1 MADDAYRRGDP
12 VTVIKVD
19 QTLHGYSEGHRLLA
33 ASRRLSGESQRAMR
47 TLSDLSGPRL
57 VPGFADYLT
66 GYTLSEE
73 KLLCLARTWYADECD
88 RPGCVWTHTLLL
100 SSRNLNLINSLECL
114 LPLFRRPSPVEEG
127 NTNLELYSQPLSLMV
142 HPPAPIKYSPPS
154 IAKKLLEY
162 VYGTGV
168 PIVIPDDDSEDLQAL
183 HFALWR
189 QAQGLAGITLQFC
202 TGAIQPRVAVCGQF
216 DLQTVPRDSIRE
228 IVRTHKSV
236 QVCEQSQTRSQPR
249 WVELLDEDLQ
259 CEETP
264 FRSFLHR
271 YGDARER
278 AAIGAYARIYT
289 LLSRESG
296 SYQEV
301 LETIAVGFPKDSE
314 ATALKI
320 SVAGAPHNRD
330 LTPGI
335 PEEQVLAALLVE
347 PRSAFDADSLQ
358 VRSRFSELWHHNEFA
373 ARQVAK
379 SALSQRTHIA
389 DEICDEL
396 YVLLS
401 AKSIGSFIAHEPDT
415 ALSLISRKPELAI
428 HRDVWCASPQFVA
441 EAMQVVSAS
450 NSLMESDIV
459 QIVTNQLRSRT
470 GNVASSMVS
479 DFPTMAAEA
488 VLRWLREDADRTA
501 PYDWKASIENATELA
516 DWLKKSLQDCD
527 NVASIIRLASPA
539 SPLVGAIAAEHW
551 LACADR
557 CLPSADPGIYALL
570 CCLGLDR
577 TDEVGQEL
585 LSKSFPILY
594 TMAEGGAVREVVWQA
609 VAERLPATGWWWDKC
624 RRMRVG
630 LVKKFASAKWPPV
643 KFLHCLASARVL
655 SDMVQMW
662 GWEQNERDF
671 LGSVLCQIVSG
682 TIQASEE
689 FTEIAQCYAR
699 WFQRNY

>member
-1 MADDAYRRGDP
+1 M
-12 VTVIKVD
+12 TIFKVD

-33 ASRRLSGESQRAMR
+33 GSRRLSGESQRAMR

-66 GYTLSEE
+66 GYTLFEE
-73 KLLCLARTWYADECD
+73 KLFCLARTWYADECD
-88 RPGCVWTHTLLL
+88 RPGCVWTHSLLL
-100 SSRNLNLINSLECL
+100 PSRDLDQINSLECL

-127 NTNLELYSQPLSLMV
+127 NANLEPYSQPVSVMV
-142 HPPAPIKYSPPS
+142 PPPAPINYAPPS
-154 IAKKLLEY
+154 IAKTLIEC
-162 VYGTGV
+162 VYGTRA

-189 QAQGLAGITLQFC
+189 QAQRLAGITLQFC

-216 DLQTVPRDSIRE
+216 DMQTVPRDSIRE

-236 QVCEQSQTRSQPR
+236 QVCEQTQTRPQPQ

-259 CEETP
+259 GEETP
-264 FRSFLHR
+264 FRAFLHR
-271 YGDARER
+271 YGDAQER
-278 AAIGAYARIYT
+278 AAIGAYARVYT
-289 LLSRESG
+289 LLSRDSG
-296 SYQEV
+296 AYKEV

-314 ATALKI
+314 AMVLKTA
-320 SVAGAPHNRD
+320 VAGPPHDRD
-330 LTPGI
+330 LTPGV

-347 PRSAFDADSLQ
+347 SHSAFDADALK

-389 DEICDEL
+389 DELCDEL
-396 YVLLS
+396 CVLLT
-401 AKSIGSFIAHEPDT
+401 AKSMGNFIAHEPET

-428 HRDVWCASPQFVA
+428 HRDVWCASAQFVA
-441 EAMQVVSAS
+441 EAMQIVSAS

-501 PYDWKASIENATELA
+501 PHDWKASIENATELA

-527 NVASIIRLASPA
+527 NAASIIRLISPA
-539 SPLVGAIAAEHW
+539 SPLMGAIAPEHW
-551 LACADR
+551 LACAAR
-557 CLPSADPGIYALL
+557 CSPSADPGIHALL

-577 TDEVGQEL
+577 ADNVGQEL

-594 TMAEGGAVREVVWQA
+594 TMAERGAVREVVWQA

-624 RRMRVG
+624 RRMRIG
-630 LVKKFASAKWPPV
+630 LVKKFASANWSPV
-643 KFLHCLASARVL
+643 TFMHCLASAKVL
-655 SDMVQMW
+655 SDMVRMW

-671 LGSVLCQIVSG
+671 LGLVLSQIVSG

-689 FTEIAQCYAR
+689 ATEIAQRYVR
-699 WFQRNY
+699 WF

>member
-1 MADDAYRRGDP
+1 M
-12 VTVIKVD
+12 TVIKID

-57 VPGFADYLT
+57 VPGFADYFT

-73 KLLCLARTWYADECD
+73 KVFCLARTWYADECD
-88 RPGCVWTHTLLL
+88 RPGCVWTHSLLL
-100 SSRNLNLINSLECL
+100 SSRNVDQIDSLECL
-114 LPLFRRPSPVEEG
+114 LPMFRRPSPVEVG
-127 NTNLELYSQPLSLMV
+127 NTKLEPYSQPLSLSV
-142 HPPAPIKYSPPS
+142 DSPSHIKYSPPS
-154 IAKKLLEY
+154 IAKALLEC
-162 VYGTGV
+162 VYGTRV
-168 PIVIPDDDSEDLQAL
+168 PIVIPDDNSENLRAF

-216 DLQTVPRDSIRE
+216 DLQTVPSDSIRE
-228 IVRTHKSV
+228 IVRTQKSI
-236 QVCEQSQTRSQPR
+236 QVCEQAQTRSQPQ
-249 WVELLDEDLQ
+249 WVELLDQDLKGD
-259 CEETP
+259 ETP

-271 YGDARER
+271 YGDPRER
-278 AAIGAYARIYT
+278 AAIGAYAKIYT
-289 LLSRESG
+289 LLSSDSG

-301 LETIAVGFPKDSE
+301 LESIAGGFPKDSE
-314 ATALKI
+314 AMALKT
-320 SVAGAPHNRD
+320 SVAGCPHDRD
-330 LTPGI
+330 LSPGI

-347 PRSAFDADSLQ
+347 PRPAFDAAALQ

-389 DEICDEL
+389 DEICEEL

-401 AKSIGSFIAHEPDT
+401 AKSIGNFIVHEPDT

-441 EAMQVVSAS
+441 KAMQVVSTS

-479 DFPTMAAEA
+479 HFPTMAAEA

-516 DWLKKSLQDCD
+516 EWLKKSLQDCD
-527 NVASIIRLASPA
+527 NAASIIRLVSPA
-539 SPLVGAIAAEHW
+539 SPLVGAITPEHW
-551 LACADR
+551 LEFSAR
-557 CLPSADPGIYALL
+557 CLPCADPGVAALL

-577 TDEVGQEL
+577 SDEVGQEL
-585 LSKSFPILY
+585 LSKSFPFLY

-630 LVKKFASAKWPPV
+630 LVKKYASANWSPV
-643 KFLHCLASARVL
+643 AFVRCLPSARVL

-671 LGSVLCQIVSG
+671 LGLVLSEILSG
-682 TIQASEE
+682 TIRASEDFIE
-689 FTEIAQCYAR
+689 VAQRYAR
-699 WFQRNY
+699 WF